1 MFLVLPLDKIC
12 LPLRIVVNRI
22 VLIDVLSEVI
32 QDFLDVELRFFLQ
45 LCYEDCLGNS
55 DLSLTFFKVLTIFR
69 IEQLGITTL
78 DFFIIEQEALIV
90 D

>member
-1 MFLVLPLDKIC
+1 MFLVLPFDRIC
-12 LPLRIVVNRI
+12 LPLCIVVKRI
-22 VLIDVLSEVI
+22 VLIEVLSEVI
-32 QDFLDVELRFFLQ
+32 QDFLDVELWFFLQ
-45 LCYEDCLGNS
+45 LCHEDCLGNS